1 MVNVCTGYVYIIV
14 IIRCLL
20 TGCPPAITTQPTSQL
35 TTVNLNVTLTC
46 EATGILPITYHWEV
60 KTINGEEW
68 MNISNSNNTKLVRN
82 LQQSEQYRCVA
93 SNQFNSTK
101 SNIAT
106 VNVLSKCAAID
117 F

>member
-1 MVNVCTGYVYIIV
+1 M
-14 IIRCLL
+14 L
-20 TGCPPAITTQPTSQL
+20 TGSPPKITTQPTSQL
-35 TTVNLNVTLTC
+35 TTVNMSVILTC
-46 EATGILPITYHWEV
+46 EATGIGPITYRWEV
-60 KTINGEEW
+60 KNINGEEW

-93 SNQFNSTK
+93 SNQFNPTE

-106 VNVLSKCAAID
+106 VNVLSKCETID